1 MDELSSLKFES
12 LLRYGVV
19 WAICLRRRHDIGG
32 VAHTLPIQE
41 PHIIP
46 PDEGEEEEASD
57 EGLWHLVEP
66 KRRRP

>member
-1 MDELSSLKFES
+1 MDVLSTLIFEY
-12 LLRYGVV
+12 LLRNCVV

-32 VAHTLPIQE
+32 AAPTLPIQK
-41 PHIIP
+41 PHIIL